1 MFLETRYVLSYT
13 SEVEQNFAKRIH
25 TTWQLENPRRGY
37 RIPEVAALWYR
48 WIGKDALLRTKEPN
62 LAFFEDRIGGIVN
75 VVRAKSFSVQL
86 FRTFHIHSNKR
97 ESWYW

>member
-25 TTWQLENPRRGY
+25 TTWQLENPCHEC
-37 RIPEVAALWYR
+37 RILEIAALRYR
-48 WIGKDALLRTKEPN
+48 WIGKDAVLKTKELN
-62 LAFFEDRIGGIVN
+62 LAFFEDWISGIVN

-86 FRTFHIHSNKR
+86 FRTLHTHSNER
-97 ESWYW
+97 GG